1 MVNDKLVGK
10 NCLTLIH
17 NTEHDRVRYKFHNK
31 FIQSIEIP
39 GVGGKIGLI
48 WLYNPN
54 ELLTSIINN
63 SLETDLVRLEIS
75 FYENNNAVSEEYISI
90 HLNYLIE
97 LLPQELI

>member
-1 MVNDKLVGK
+1 M
-10 NCLTLIH
+10 
-17 NTEHDRVRYKFHNK
+17 RYKFHNK

-75 FYENNNAVSEEYISI
+75 FYENNNAVSEEYIRI